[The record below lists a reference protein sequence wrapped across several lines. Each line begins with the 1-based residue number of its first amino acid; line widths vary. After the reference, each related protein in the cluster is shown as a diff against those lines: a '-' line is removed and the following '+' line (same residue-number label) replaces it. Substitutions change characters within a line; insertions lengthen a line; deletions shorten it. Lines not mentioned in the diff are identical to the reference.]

1 MTMQINHN
9 YSMFVITQ
17 AFAGHLGDLEL
28 TALSIASTVIGGF
41 DLGLLVTLTLSP

>member
-28 TALSIASTVIGGF
+28 TALSIAVLSSVASTWG
-41 DLGLLVTLTLSP
+41 SW